1 MGLLEAM
8 ANGLAVVVT
17 PVGGVRD
24 IVEDGKTGVFV
35 PVDDIDALVEAIVTL
50 CRDKNERTRVAKAG
64 ADMVRENYNLGAVVS
79 ELVGVYEEL
88 AGGGTVD
95 A

>member
-1 MGLLEAM
+1 
-8 ANGLAVVVT
+8 
-17 PVGGVRD
+17 
-24 IVEDGKTGVFV
+24 
-35 PVDDIDALVEAIVTL
+35 
-50 CRDKNERTRVAKAG
+50 
-64 ADMVRENYNLGAVVS
+64 MVRENYNLGAVVS